1 MDDNNHQ
8 SVLQLVQQLS
18 LDDNGAIDKMIP
30 LVEQALASSKSNNAQ
45 KEYQKKQLD
54 STSSY
59 NWFDTPRLK
68 PKSDCGNTDSNTPTL
83 PRKRRDPP
91 PPPVKEATKTTTS
104 HLQSQPKP
112 SRKSQSLSTES
123 PNPKPRRRV
132 PPPPPT
138 VSIDSLKLPRRERA
152 VSSPDCP
159 FQPTQRKPGLLFTP
173 PPSRTHSL
181 NKTPIKMSSSPSL
194 PITKQQQS
202 TFPSQLFPY
211 QQTAPSKTPP
221 HQHTGP
227 SKTLPHQHTAPSKT
241 LPHQHTA
248 PSKTLPYQHTIS
260 SKVFSTPTSTAP
272 MKLLPPGSSVHFAL
286 EPTKSLPPPT
296 KPLPP
301 LPTEP
306 FSPQTPTSDA
316 DYAFIPDPP
325 SILAGNVNVLSP
337 SYNYSTFKPDIVDT
351 TQCEYRTM
359 MSGTDELDNDEC
371 VTKTSNVKPN
381 YKINNPSPIND
392 EEEYITMAASSR
404 VCKNGKALRLEDD
417 AEYISMSPSH
427 QSHQY
432 SSQLDSDQYVSMVS
446 AIDEEYITMTSPR
459 SQVTDDSSDLKPTPV
474 HRPTLDVKQDAFT
487 SMYIDLD
494 MINIQMSE
502 EHQEGKHPKSR
513 FLIKSAPSLPPRGSK
528 STKNPLKDTTTS
540 SVILPQPISDSVSKP
555 QKYPMYM
562 IPDDSNDV
570 GSVGVYAT
578 IPEIQNLYYS

>member
-8 SVLQLVQQLS
+8 SMLQLVQQLS
-18 LDDNGAIDKMIP
+18 LDDIGAIDKMIP

-45 KEYQKKQLD
+45 KDYQLD

-59 NWFDTPRLK
+59 NWFDTPKLK
-68 PKSDCGNTDSNTPTL
+68 PKSDHGNTDSNTPTL
-83 PRKRRDPP
+83 PRKRRVPP

-104 HLQSQPKP
+104 HFQSEPKHFQ
-112 SRKSQSLSTES
+112 KSQSLSTKS

-138 VSIDSLKLPRRERA
+138 VSVDSLKHPRRERA
-152 VSSPDCP
+152 VSSPDCH
-159 FQPTQRKPGLLFTP
+159 FQPTRRKPGLLFTP
-173 PPSRTHSL
+173 PPSRTQSL
-181 NKTPIKMSSSPSL
+181 NKKTIKASSSPSL
-194 PITKQQQS
+194 PITKPQQS
-202 TFPSQLFPY
+202 TFPSPY
-211 QQTAPSKTPP
+211 
-221 HQHTGP
+221 
-227 SKTLPHQHTAPSKT
+227 QHTAPSKT

-248 PSKTLPYQHTIS
+248 PSKTLPHQQTIS

-286 EPTKSLPPPT
+286 KPTKSLPPPT

-325 SILAGNVNVLSP
+325 STLAGNVNVLSP

-351 TQCEYRTM
+351 THCEYRTL

-381 YKINNPSPIND
+381 FKINNPLPIDD
-392 EEEYITMAASSR
+392 EEEYMTMAASNR
-404 VCKNGKALRLEDD
+404 VCKNGIALRLEDD
-417 AEYISMSPSH
+417 GEYISMSPSH

-446 AIDEEYITMTSPR
+446 AIDEEYTTMTSPK
-459 SQVTDDSSDLKPTPV
+459 SQVTDDSSDLKPTP
-474 HRPTLDVKQDAFT
+474 DVKQDAFT

-513 FLIKSAPSLPPRGSK
+513 YLIKSAPALPPRGSK

-555 QKYPMYM
+555 QKYPMYT